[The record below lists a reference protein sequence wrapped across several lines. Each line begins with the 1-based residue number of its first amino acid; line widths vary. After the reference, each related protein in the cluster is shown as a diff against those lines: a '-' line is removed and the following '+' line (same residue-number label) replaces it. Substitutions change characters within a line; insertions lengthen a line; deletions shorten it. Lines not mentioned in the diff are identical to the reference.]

1 MCSIKK
7 LKNLIDIDLLESIQ
21 NRLAEITGLAFNIVD
36 FRGEPMNEYSNF
48 CDFCKEMRST
58 EEGMKLCYEANAHAG
73 LEAAI
78 RQKPYVFKCP
88 AGLVDV
94 ATPIII
100 NNHYIGAIFFGQVRT
115 NNDEIDTIKESR
127 DCMKLIKKN
136 DKLKK
141 YYDETKFIDYKKI
154 ESIHS
159 LVSIFI
165 NQLVEKSELELIK
178 EEANFNNIKL
188 HREIEENKK
197 LKNELIIS
205 NLKLL
210 QTPINLNFE
219 LNILNS
225 ISNLAVIE
233 DAPRVKEMSH
243 YLADLTRY
251 SSKNIGCEVTLEEDI
266 ENIITY
272 LKVQSI
278 RFGNR
283 IKYNINIDENIKD
296 IKILPMVLLSFIEYS
311 ITKGLAPKIE
321 GGTISINGEVL
332 ENNAIITIED
342 NGIGISE
349 NELFHIL
356 NGIYNEKTIGANIYG
371 INDMLVNCYGEKY
384 RVQIAS
390 RDNIGTIIR
399 IKFPLNK

>member
-58 EEGMKLCYEANAHAG
+58 EEGMRLCYEANAHAG

-100 NNHYIGAIFFGQVRT
+100 NNHYIGAIFFGQIRT
-115 NNDEIDTIKESR
+115 NNEELTTIKESK

-188 HREIEENKK
+188 HRELEENKK
-197 LKNELIIS
+197 LKNELTIS

-233 DAPRVKEMSH
+233 DAPRVKELSH

-283 IKYNINIDENIKD
+283 IKYEINIDENIKD

-311 ITKGLAPKIE
+311 ITNGLAPKIE
-321 GGTISINGEVL
+321 GGTVSINGGVL
-332 ENNAIITIED
+332 ENDAIITIED
-342 NGIGISE
+342 DGVGISE

-356 NGIYNEKTIGANIYG
+356 NGIYSEKTIGANIYG
-371 INDMLVNCYGEKY
+371 INDMLINCYGEKY
-384 RVQIAS
+384 KVQIAS
-390 RDNIGTIIR
+390 RENIGTIIR